1 MTEYALSIH
10 FILVALGFPCAAGA
24 GAGAVSA
31 VAAAAVVVVVVIG
44 AVPVLAS
51 LAVDVAVLA
60 TVHTGIQPAC
70 HVVLKSPIPHPAPT
84 RTRPGPSMPNPCDL
98 AHFSDLVPNTPDPGD
113 SGHFPTT
120 TPT

>member
-10 FILVALGFPCAAGA
+10 FILVALGFPCAAGAGA

-60 TVHTGIQPAC
+60 TVY
-70 HVVLKSPIPHPAPT
+70 S
-84 RTRPGPSMPNPCDL
+84 R
-98 AHFSDLVPNTPDPGD
+98 LVT
-113 SGHFPTT
+113 
-120 TPT
+120 